1 MASQIHAICDEV
13 RHKHHWYVNFKD
25 NAGKTQMKIELS
37 MNEDA
42 RAFLEGLKK
51 KHNEIVVPLASW
63 NAYIRDN
70 PRIKVAPAHMI
81 SGAYVITE
89 REQFDALD
97 RGRFYYAPKRLPK
110 EQGGFWFAEKLE
122 PKKRMPKH
130 DIFDVGLRQPGSFRS
145 NG

>member
-1 MASQIHAICDEV
+1 MLISKTNV
-13 RHKHHWYVNFKD
+13 S
-25 NAGKTQMKIELS
+25 KTQMKIELS
-37 MNEDA
+37 MNEEA
-42 RAFLEGLKK
+42 GAFFEGLKK
-51 KHNEIVVPLASW
+51 KHNELVVPLDNW

-70 PRIKVAPAHMI
+70 PRIKDVPAHMI
-81 SGAYVITE
+81 SGEYVITE

-97 RGRFYYAPKRLPK
+97 KGHFYYAPKRLPK

-122 PKKRMPKH
+122 PKKKMPKH